1 MTMTM
6 PSEKRQFHVDW
17 ICVQRVVYLGC
28 AFALTFA
35 AGGWLVSIRVQEQNQ
50 PYLLKATH
58 QFEQVQKVAGPNPVA
73 TIKCERRRGDVAEHV
88 AEKAKSDVFI
98 GAPSADL
105 NTIPD
110 CPPPPKAP
118 APQPAPR

>member
-1 MTMTM
+1 MTAIL
-6 PSEKRQFHVDW
+6 EKRPLAIDW
-17 ICVQRVVYLGC
+17 VCVQRGVYFAC

-35 AGGWLVSIRVQEQNQ
+35 AGGWLVSIRVEEQNQ

-73 TIKCERRRGDVAEHV
+73 TIKCERRRGDVAETV
-88 AEKAKSDVFI
+88 AAKAKADVLI

-105 NTIPD
+105 NSIPD